1 MRTTLLDAAARLAGA
16 AVRDGMVRGA
26 ERAAA
31 LIADAVRERLS
42 GTPGSGHEAPWLRT
56 GGLRGSI
63 GVSVAGDGTEV
74 RAVIGSSHAAAVAQE
89 LGTVRL
95 AARPYLAPSAADH
108 GEAAARA
115 VGEEVERVL
124 AGNASSSG

>member
-1 MRTTLLDAAARLAGA
+1 MRTTLVETAARLADA

-26 ERAAA
+26 ARAAA

-42 GTPGSGHEAPWLRT
+42 GGPGGGHEAPWLRT

-63 GVSVAGDGTEV
+63 GVIVAEDGSAV
-74 RAVIGSSHAAAVAQE
+74 RAVVGSSHIAAVAQE

-95 AARPYLAPSAADH
+95 AARPYLAPSAAES
-108 GEAAARA
+108 GEAAARV
-115 VGEEVERVL
+115 VGEEVTAALVGGRSL
-124 AGNASSSG
+124 SG